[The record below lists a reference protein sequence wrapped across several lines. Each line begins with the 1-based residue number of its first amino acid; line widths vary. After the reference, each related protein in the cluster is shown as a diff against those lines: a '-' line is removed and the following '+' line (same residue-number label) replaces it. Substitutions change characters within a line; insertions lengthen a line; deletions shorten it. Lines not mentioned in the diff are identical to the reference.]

1 MNNVT
6 EKTHGMVQRWIAA
19 KRRVRAAKSELNSAE
34 CEMTNAVNE
43 LGKWLVPE
51 NQPDG
56 EFFNI
61 WFGSGVIQARKL
73 KGHIDHEVSWRR
85 EPDGKDRLEFGV

>member
-19 KRRVRAAKSELNSAE
+19 KKRVRNAKAELNSAE
-34 CEMTNAVNE
+34 CEMANANNE

-51 NQPDG
+51 NQSEG
-56 EFFNI
+56 EMFNL
-61 WFGSGVIQARKL
+61 WFGSGILQAQKL
-73 KGHIDHEVSWRR
+73 KGRSDYDVTWRR